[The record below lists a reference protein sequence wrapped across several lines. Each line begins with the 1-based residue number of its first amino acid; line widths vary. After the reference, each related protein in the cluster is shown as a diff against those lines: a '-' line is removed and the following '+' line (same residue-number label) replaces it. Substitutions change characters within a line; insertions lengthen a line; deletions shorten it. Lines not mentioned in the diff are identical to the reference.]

1 MTGRLEGRTA
11 VVTGGASGI
20 GEGTVRLFVE
30 EGANVVVADLQ
41 DEAGAALEPEE
52 ARALATAALA
62 ASRFG
67 VNLSEWEEDT
77 LVHLSDRD
85 NDGHVDADEFVA
97 TMKDFKQS
105 ASRIVFGGPK
115 ARRSGGVSEA
125 LNWTPGPI
133 TAFELNLSDREVKK
147 WLRSPLAAA
156 SFGL

>member
-1 MTGRLEGRTA
+1 MCNPWA
-11 VVTGGASGI
+11 
-20 GEGTVRLFVE
+20 VE
-30 EGANVVVADLQ
+30 E
-41 DEAGAALEPEE
+41 DEKWNMRRCHDERAHEIQKMSHIFARHGSGTLDRSAFRKALHG
-52 ARALATAALA
+52 LGL
-62 ASRFG
+62 
-67 VNLSEWEEDT
+67 NLSEWEEDT

-85 NDGHVDADEFVA
+85 NDGHVDAAEFVA
-97 TMKDFKQS
+97 TMRDFKQS